1 MKYRY
6 SYKIFVESEDK
17 EFMEERKVKR
27 ADSGLCSLP
36 EIRSILEGAIWKITK
51 DAKEDEQSRG
61 GVSK

>member
-6 SYKIFVESEDK
+6 SYKIFIESEDK

-27 ADSGLCSLP
+27 ADSELCSLP
-36 EIRSILEGAIWKITK
+36 EIRSIFEEAVWKIDK
-51 DAKEDEQSRG
+51 DAKEDEQSRS